1 MLLRVAGVCSQI
13 FGAQLFLSYQWA
25 TLNKKVQYVWHSQVE
40 IEHYFPLHIS
50 IALLCSKRCSAEFR

>member
-25 TLNKKVQYVWHSQVE
+25 TLNKKVQYVWHFQVE
-40 IEHYFPLHIS
+40 IEHYFPLRIS
-50 IALLCSKRCSAEFR
+50 IALLR